1 MDKDKA
7 NELVADLRVA
17 DRLHNPN
24 AETIIRVSADTI
36 RDVAAKYLMP
46 YATEIIRRTVSDLYS
61 AIGRQLPEYDTAD
74 DINRLAEGYPADEQR
89 NAIIR
94 AIIALEHLTE
104 LLANKAAKTAELIQ
118 ASIGLLDRIRLA
130 AQPDPPTG

>member
-1 MDKDKA
+1 MDKDKP

-46 YATEIIRRTVSDLYS
+46 YATEIIRIPPTNSGIPS
-61 AIGRQLPEYDTAD
+61 S
-74 DINRLAEGYPADEQR
+74 RLGFR
-89 NAIIR
+89 NADI
-94 AIIALEHLTE
+94 HL
-104 LLANKAAKTAELIQ
+104 
-118 ASIGLLDRIRLA
+118 
-130 AQPDPPTG
+130 